1 MSTDHLILQAC
12 AKGKKQRVRG
22 RMKPGL
28 GGGAFSLLGG
38 DLSYLDNT
46 SLPPK
51 HQPNTLELGGW
62 GKPGPPS
69 ASNCISL
76 PRFLSWTRA
85 IKHFCR
91 QQTFPTTFTYHHFH
105 HPHLPNLT
113 IHQRRKPSPL
123 HPFAQHSI
131 NTFST
136 SIIQLV
142 RNGRWKGKVFR
153 RKELRWKDLCC

>member
-1 MSTDHLILQAC
+1 MAPSSSPSCTSGLSGQLGLSYLIQGNEHRPPYLASMCQGE
-12 AKGKKQRVRG
+12 KTEGEGKNEAWTWG
-22 RMKPGL
+22 RSFFL
-28 GGGAFSLLGG
+28 AGGGSLP
-38 DLSYLDNT
+38 YLDNT

-51 HQPNTLELGGW
+51 HQPNTLELGGG

-76 PRFLSWTRA
+76 PRFLSRTRA

-131 NTFST
+131 ST
-136 SIIQLV
+136 PFPLQ
-142 RNGRWKGKVFR
+142 
-153 RKELRWKDLCC
+153 